1 MTGTGERS
9 VLLVTHT
16 GRNEAVDLV
25 RRIAERLHAAGV
37 TVRALD
43 DEAGALEQVV
53 GSLPLQA
60 VQHLGAAEDVE
71 LVLVLGGD
79 GTLLRAAE
87 LGRES
92 GTPLLGV
99 NLGHVGF
106 LAEAEPDVA
115 DTVVDAVLAGT
126 WTVDERGTVD
136 VAVSVDG
143 QAIFHGWAL
152 NEVSLE
158 KSDRARMV
166 ECALGI
172 DGRPLVTFA
181 ADGVLVSTATGST
194 AYAFSAGG
202 PVIWP
207 DVDAMLV
214 VPLAAHALFARPL
227 VVSPSSVVAIEV
239 LAGESAAMLAC
250 DGRRTV
256 AVPAH
261 ARVEV
266 TGGSRTVRLAR
277 IQDAAFTDRLVR
289 KFGLPVHGWR
299 GRNGRRT

>member
-1 MTGTGERS
+1 MTGPDRS
-9 VLLVTHT
+9 VLLVAHT
-16 GRNEAVDLV
+16 GRPEAVELV
-25 RRIAERLHAAGV
+25 RKVVERLHGAGV
-37 TVRALD
+37 AVRALAE
-43 DEAGALEQVV
+43 EAAALVGAV
-53 GSLPLQA
+53 GDLPLEI
-60 VQHLGAAEDVE
+60 VEPVGAAVGTE

-87 LGRES
+87 LGRAS

-106 LAEAEPDVA
+106 LAEAEPEVA
-115 DTVVDAVLAGT
+115 GTVVEAVLDGS

-136 VAVSVDG
+136 VTVTVDG
-143 QAIFHGWAL
+143 RPIFHGWAL
-152 NEVSLE
+152 NEVSVE

-166 ECALGI
+166 ECVLGI
-172 DGRPLVTFA
+172 DGLPLVTFG
-181 ADGVLVSTATGST
+181 ADGVLVATATGAT

-202 PVIWP
+202 PVLWP
-207 DVDAMLV
+207 DVEAMLV

-239 LAGESAAMLAC
+239 LPGESAALLAC

-266 TGGSRTVRLAR
+266 TGGALPVRLAR

-299 GRNGRRT
+299 GHNGRPT

>member
-1 MTGTGERS
+1 VTRA

-16 GRNEAVDLV
+16 GRPVALEIV
-25 RRIAERLHAAGV
+25 RHVAERLHGAGV
-37 TVRALD
+37 AVRALQ
-43 DEAGALEQVV
+43 DEAGALEEAL
-53 GSLPLQA
+53 GPLPLK
-60 VQHLGAAEDVE
+60 VVDPVGAADGTE
-71 LVLVLGGD
+71 LLLVLGGD

-87 LGRES
+87 LGRAS

-115 DTVVDAVLAGT
+115 DAVVDAVLDGS

-136 VAVSVDG
+136 VAVTVEG
-143 QAIFHGWAL
+143 RPIFRGWAL
-152 NEVSLE
+152 NEISLE

-166 ECALGI
+166 ECVLGI
-172 DGRPLVTFA
+172 DGRPLVSFA
-181 ADGVLVSTATGST
+181 ADGVLVATATGST

-202 PVIWP
+202 PVLWP
-207 DVDAMLV
+207 DVEAMLV

-227 VVSPSSVVAIEV
+227 VVSPSSTVAIEV
-239 LAGESAAMLAC
+239 LAGESTALLAC

-256 AVPAH
+256 AVPAN

-266 TGGSRTVRLAR
+266 TGGQSPVRLAR
-277 IQDAAFTDRLVR
+277 VQDAAFTDRLVR

-299 GRNGRRT
+299 GRNGLRP

>member
-1 MTGTGERS
+1 MTRS
-9 VLLVTHT
+9 VLLVAHT
-16 GRNEAVDLV
+16 GRPEALDLV
-25 RRIAERLHAAGV
+25 RRIAERLHGAGV
-37 TVRALD
+37 TVRALAE
-43 DEAGALEQVV
+43 EAAALEHAV
-53 GSLPLQA
+53 GGLPLEIVDA
-60 VQHLGAAEDVE
+60 RDAAEGTE
-71 LVLVLGGD
+71 LLLVLGGD

-87 LGRES
+87 LGRVS
-92 GTPLLGV
+92 QTPLLGV

-115 DTVVDAVLAGT
+115 DTVVEAVLDGS
-126 WTVDERGTVD
+126 WTVDERATVD
-136 VAVSVDG
+136 VTVTVDG

-152 NEVSLE
+152 NEVSVE

-166 ECALGI
+166 ECVLGI
-172 DGRPLVTFA
+172 DGRPLVSFA
-181 ADGVLVSTATGST
+181 ADGVLVATATGST

-202 PVIWP
+202 PVLWP
-207 DVDAMLV
+207 DVAAMLV

-227 VVSPSSVVAIEV
+227 VVSPTSVVAIEV
-239 LAGESAAMLAC
+239 LAGESAALLAC

-266 TGGSRTVRLAR
+266 TGGQRPVRLAR